1 MMCAVQCYV
10 PQLNLISALEVV
22 KCVRD
27 DIKLR
32 CENMTEK
39 YVQKL
44 TADFVSSNNVGQRP
58 KRTTMLPSAFGNVV
72 VTEPVPS
79 ANSRRPIINTFRE

>member
-27 DIKLR
+27 DIKSR

-44 TADFVSSNNVGQRP
+44 TADFVSSNNVDQRGLP
-58 KRTTMLPSAFGNVV
+58 CFHLLLAMLLSLNQCPVQIVGDQLLTPSEND
-72 VTEPVPS
+72 
-79 ANSRRPIINTFRE
+79 